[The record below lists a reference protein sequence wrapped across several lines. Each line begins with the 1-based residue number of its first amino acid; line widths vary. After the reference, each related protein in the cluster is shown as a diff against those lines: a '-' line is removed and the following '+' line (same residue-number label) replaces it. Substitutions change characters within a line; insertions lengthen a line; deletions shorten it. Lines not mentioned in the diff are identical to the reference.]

1 MLWSVQNQAL
11 MNRKFHLAL
20 SGPAVLLLSLGSA
33 AAQTQVAQQTGSAPV
48 SYASVSQLNSML
60 AQLEQTSQAIQGDL
74 SNVRINKWKVDSKT
88 KQQSAANAESVERNL
103 KEALPAM
110 IAELRGAPESLP
122 STFKLYR
129 NLDALYDVF
138 GSVVESAGAFGSKDE
153 FQSLEND
160 LNAVEKSRHAFADRM
175 EALSGA
181 KETELARLRS
191 QVQAAM
197 AAAAAAPPK
206 KIIVD
211 DNEPTPKKPE
221 KKKVVHKPAAK
232 KPASTTPPAK

>member
-1 MLWSVQNQAL
+1 MTW
-11 MNRKFHLAL
+11 KFNLAL
-20 SGPAVLLLSLGSA
+20 SCPAVLLLSISSA
-33 AAQTQVAQQTGSAPV
+33 VGQAQVAQQTASGPV
-48 SYASVSQLNSML
+48 SYASVSQLNTML
-60 AQLEQTSQAIQGDL
+60 AQLEQTSQAIQKDL
-74 SNVRINKWKVDSKT
+74 ADVRIPKWKVDSKT
-88 KQQSAANAESVERNL
+88 KQQTAANAESVERNL

-110 IAELRGAPESLP
+110 IAELRASPESLP

-138 GSVVESAGAFGSKDE
+138 GSVVESSGAFGSKDD

-160 LNAVEKSRHAFADRM
+160 LNAVERSRHAFADRM

-191 QVQAAM
+191 QMQAAL

-211 DNEPTPKKPE
+211 DNEPAPKKPA
-221 KKKVVHKPAAK
+221 KKKTPVKPAAK
-232 KPASTTPPAK
+232 KSTAPARQ